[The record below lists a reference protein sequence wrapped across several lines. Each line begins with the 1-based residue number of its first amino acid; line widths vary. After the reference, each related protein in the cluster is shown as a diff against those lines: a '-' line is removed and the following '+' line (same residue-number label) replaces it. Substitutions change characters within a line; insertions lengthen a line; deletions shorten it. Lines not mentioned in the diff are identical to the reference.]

1 MRLCRYYMARYP
13 RGFTYYMARYPKGFT
28 IIELVVVVAI
38 IGILA
43 SIALPNY
50 IKIKDKAKEA
60 WRKPTES
67 CKGLVQ

>member
-1 MRLCRYYMARYP
+1 MRHWGDRRNNAEHGVERQRSWRRLVIP
-13 RGFTYYMARYPKGFT
+13 GFT

-60 WRKPTES
+60 ETKA
-67 CKGLVQ
+67 